1 MMCAAVMEQF
11 QKFPKNP
18 ERERERGA
26 ACRSVTL
33 KASFRNEDKTS
44 IYPDIQSWNNSSATD
59 WNYKNHFKQFIKQ
72 EERSLADENGAYTGG
87 NSNGRKFA

>member
-11 QKFPKNP
+11 QKFSKNP
-18 ERERERGA
+18 ERERRA
-26 ACRSVTL
+26 WRSVTL
-33 KASFRNEDKTS
+33 KTSFRNEDKTS
-44 IYPDIQSWNNSSATD
+44 IYPDIQSWSNSSATD

-87 NSNGRKFA
+87 NRNGRKFA